1 MNSTAEDVS
10 LNVAEATGSRVNPV
24 TAGSLM
30 KEAREKAGLH
40 IAALAVSLKVPVKKL
55 EALEQDRLDSLP
67 DLVFARALA
76 SSVCRSLKIDP
87 NEVLNLLPS
96 TIKAPL
102 VEGDTLNAPF
112 RSSEDEQG
120 SGWQGQ
126 LRRPVVMAVC
136 LLLTGTLALAF
147 LPDWPRSADPRV
159 LFRGEEV
166 QTPSALKAVPL
177 APQNAQKDQNSS
189 DSSAQALSNA
199 NSSDRSSL
207 QPPAG
212 EIAVST
218 REKVATG
225 AAVVST
231 NLVSSTGTPQGHATS
246 PLSFSV
252 TADSWIKVT
261 DAGGAVV
268 LSRLVRGG
276 ESVTTG
282 GLLPLAVVVGKADS
296 TKVMVQGRPFD
307 LVPHTRDNVARFEVK
322 S

>member
-1 MNSTAEDVS
+1 
-10 LNVAEATGSRVNPV
+10 
-24 TAGSLM
+24 
-30 KEAREKAGLH
+30 
-40 IAALAVSLKVPVKKL
+40 
-55 EALEQDRLDSLP
+55 
-67 DLVFARALA
+67 
-76 SSVCRSLKIDP
+76 
-87 NEVLNLLPS
+87 
-96 TIKAPL
+96 
-102 VEGDTLNAPF
+102 
-112 RSSEDEQG
+112 
-120 SGWQGQ
+120 
-126 LRRPVVMAVC
+126 MAVC

>member
-1 MNSTAEDVS
+1 MTSAAEGVPMNDAQEM
-10 LNVAEATGSRVNPV
+10 GSKVNAA

-55 EALEQDRLDSLP
+55 EALEQDRLDLLP

-76 SSVCRSLKIDP
+76 SSVCRSLKIDA
-87 NEVLNLLPS
+87 NQVLNLLPS
-96 TIKAPL
+96 TAKAPL

-112 RSSEDEQG
+112 RSSQDEQV

-126 LRRPVVMAVC
+126 LRRPVVVLVC
-136 LLLTGTLALAF
+136 LLLAGALALAL
-147 LPDWPRSADPRV
+147 LPDWPRAADPRV
-159 LFRGEEV
+159 LFRAEQV
-166 QTPSALKAVPL
+166 QTPSVF
-177 APQNAQKDQNSS
+177 
-189 DSSAQALSNA
+189 SA
-199 NSSDRSSL
+199 
-207 QPPAG
+207 
-212 EIAVST
+212 
-218 REKVATG
+218 
-225 AAVVST
+225 
-231 NLVSSTGTPQGHATS
+231 VSSTPHHIQTEQNSGVTAAQAFPGANSTDKGFPPPAIEMSVSLGEKVVTTATVASAGAVSSTVTQQAHAAS

-276 ESVTTG
+276 ESVTIG
-282 GLLPLAVVVGKADS
+282 GLHPLAVVVGKADS
-296 TKVMVQGRPFD
+296 TKVMVQGRPLD
-307 LVPHTRDNVARFEVK
+307 LTPYTRDNVARFEVK